1 MITARLR
8 LDVVTANQRKRRA
21 VLAFPTLAVNE
32 TPESVKNDSA
42 AINR

>member
-8 LDVVTANQRKRRA
+8 LDVVTANQRKRRGFL
-21 VLAFPTLAVNE
+21 VFPRRPTIE
-32 TPESVKNDSA
+32 TPELAKNDSA